1 MSETT
6 QRLGGFVFSG
16 CFIFVTEGPTTALM
30 PSKYWDEA
38 RARRAQ
44 AFRFDFPE
52 RTLAGQTVIVAGGS
66 GGLGA
71 ATSILL
77 AREGARLIVGYRS
90 NQSRARELQRQI
102 RSEFPDAIAP
112 VLIEG
117 DLGDAQVRAQ
127 YFEAIA
133 SVPGAFAGAVIFPGD
148 PARVPL
154 AELNRESMAASLEAN
169 FTAPL
174 LFARDAGEI
183 LERGTGGGIVLIASM
198 QAVGPFP
205 GSVNYAAPKAALV
218 HAARIL
224 AQQWKNTR
232 VNVVAPGATT
242 AGMAA
247 SSVQSGKYD
256 RYVESTTIPRFGRAE
271 DVARAVRFLL
281 EPDNYINGQTL
292 VVDGGLT
299 ARRG

>member
-1 MSETT
+1 
-6 QRLGGFVFSG
+6 
-16 CFIFVTEGPTTALM
+16 M
-30 PSKYWDEA
+30 PSKYWDKA
-38 RARRAQ
+38 RARREQ
-44 AFRFDFPE
+44 TFRFDFPE
-52 RTLAGQTVIVAGGS
+52 RTLAGKTVIVAGGS

-90 NQSRARELQRQI
+90 NQSRARELQRYIQ
-102 RSEFPDAIAP
+102 SEFPDAIAP
-112 VLIEG
+112 VLIQG
-117 DLGDAQVRAQ
+117 DLRDPQVRAQ

-133 SVPGAFAGAVIFPGD
+133 GAQEAFAGAAIFPGD

-154 AELNRESMAASLEAN
+154 AELDRESMAASLEGN

-183 LERGTGGGIVLIASM
+183 LERGGGGGIVLIASM
-198 QAVGPFP
+198 QAVAPFP
-205 GSVNYAAPKAALV
+205 GSVNYAAPKAALL

-224 AQQWKNTR
+224 AQQWKNAR

-256 RYVESTTIPRFGRAE
+256 RYVDSGTIPRFGRAE

-299 ARRG
+299 ARRS

>member
-1 MSETT
+1 
-6 QRLGGFVFSG
+6 
-16 CFIFVTEGPTTALM
+16 M
-30 PSKYWDEA
+30 PSKYWDAA
-38 RARRAQ
+38 RARREQ
-44 AFRFDFPE
+44 TFRFDFPD
-52 RTLAGQTVIVAGGS
+52 RALAGKSIIVAGGS

-77 AREGARLIVGYRS
+77 AREGARLILGYRS
-90 NQSRARELQRQI
+90 NESRARALQRQI
-102 RSEFPDAIAP
+102 QSEFPDAIAP
-112 VLIEG
+112 VLIAGELA
-117 DLGDAQVRAQ
+117 DPQVRTR
-127 YFEAIA
+127 YFDALTGSA
-133 SVPGAFAGAVIFPGD
+133 HSFAGAVIFPGD

-154 AELNRESMAASLEAN
+154 AELDRESMAASLEAN

-183 LERGTGGGIVLIASM
+183 LERGGGGGIVLIASM
-198 QAVGPFP
+198 QAVAPFP

-224 AQQWKNTR
+224 AQQWNNTR
-232 VNVVAPGATT
+232 VNLVAPGATT

-256 RYVESTTIPRFGRAE
+256 RYVESGTVPRFGRAE

>member
-1 MSETT
+1 
-6 QRLGGFVFSG
+6 
-16 CFIFVTEGPTTALM
+16 M

-38 RARRAQ
+38 RALAEQR
-44 AFRFDFPE
+44 FRFDFPE
-52 RTLAGQTVIVAGGS
+52 RTLSGKTVIVAGGS

-77 AREGARLIVGYRS
+77 AREGARVIVGYRS
-90 NQSRARELQRQI
+90 NEARARELRHLI
-102 RSEFPDAIAP
+102 EVEYPDAIAP
-112 VLIEG
+112 LLIEG
-117 DLGDAQVRAQ
+117 DLAEPTVRTRYFDAVT
-127 YFEAIA
+127 
-133 SVPGAFAGAVIFPGD
+133 VGAESKSTPFAGAVVFPGD

-154 AELNRESMAASLEAN
+154 AELDRESMAASLERN
-169 FTAPL
+169 FIAPL

-183 LERGTGGGIVLIASM
+183 LEKGGGGGIVLVASM
-198 QAVGPFP
+198 QAVTPFP

-218 HAARIL
+218 HGSRIL
-224 AQQWKNTR
+224 AQEWKNTR

-256 RYVESTTIPRFGRAE
+256 RYVDGGTIPRFGRAE

>member
-1 MSETT
+1 
-6 QRLGGFVFSG
+6 
-16 CFIFVTEGPTTALM
+16 M

-38 RARRAQ
+38 RARQ
-44 AFRFDFPE
+44 EQKFRFDFPE
-52 RTLAGQTVIVAGGS
+52 RTLAGKTIIVAGGT

-71 ATSILL
+71 ATSIIL
-77 AREGARLIVGYRS
+77 AREGARLILGYRS
-90 NQSRARELQRQI
+90 NDSRARELQRQI
-102 RSEFPDAIAP
+102 QLEFPDVIAP
-112 VLIEG
+112 VLIPG
-117 DLGDAQVRAQ
+117 DLADPSVRAR
-127 YFEAIA
+127 YFDAIA
-133 SVPGAFAGAVIFPGD
+133 AAPAPAAFAGAAIFPGD

-154 AELNRESMAASLEAN
+154 AELDRESMAASLEAN

-183 LERGTGGGIVLIASM
+183 LERGGGGGIVLVASM
-198 QAVGPFP
+198 QAVAPFP
-205 GSVNYAAPKAALV
+205 GSVNYAAPKAALL

-224 AQQWKNTR
+224 AQQWKHTR
-232 VNVVAPGATT
+232 VNVIAPGAST

-256 RYVESTTIPRFGRAE
+256 RYVESGTIPRFGRAE

-299 ARRG
+299 ARRS